1 MTGVVSGQD
10 TETVERFPTERD
22 VTALMEATKALTA
35 KQARC
40 ALEAASAYVWAR
52 AVPASVLAA
61 ARTELDEAKAERDDS
76 RPGPRVV
83 KIVKFSKSGNARPQV
98 SKVKVLGNERVTQ
111 GGEVKRAKRRKPT
124 SVKKSFAD

>member
-1 MTGVVSGQD
+1 MTWSRQARAKARTEPLSGVVSGQD

-61 ARTELDEAKAERDDS
+61 ARTELDEAKAEREL
-76 RPGPRVV
+76 
-83 KIVKFSKSGNARPQV
+83 A
-98 SKVKVLGNERVTQ
+98 KVFTRMPNQAT
-111 GGEVKRAKRRKPT
+111 P
-124 SVKKSFAD
+124 